1 MLSTILLQAAAGG
14 SGWSTLMMIA
24 ILIAIFYFFMIRP
37 QSQKQKKINEFRS
50 SLKNGDKVM
59 TAGGIYGKIREVKDK
74 TVLLEVADGVKLR
87 VDISSI
93 YQSAQD
99 VNETGANPKDK
110 DQ

>member
-1 MLSTILLQAAAGG
+1 MLSTILLDAAAPGG
-14 SGWSTLMMIA
+14 SGWSTLVMIA

-37 QSQKQKKINEFRS
+37 QSQKQKKINNFRS

-87 VDISSI
+87 MDINSI
-93 YQSAQD
+93 YQSMED
-99 VNETGANPKDK
+99 VNETGANPKENN
-110 DQ
+110 